1 MADRTSTPGSSG
13 LTLLGS
19 TSGLF
24 PVSSPSQSEDGVVS
38 FNHLRPFQVTMIA
51 IGGAINTGLMIG
63 AGNALAKYWLK
74 FIVITPNRL
83 TAAALVASYWVDA
96 ETLNPGIW
104 IAIFLTVIIVA
115 NYWGSR
121 FFGQY
126 EFILSTFKIV
136 VVLGLLILS
145 LVLALGGGPDH
156 DRKGFRY
163 WKNHGAFA
171 GERTHIGRLR
181 AICKTMPSA
190 TFTYS
195 GSELIGVSILHS
207 HNPRRAAAR
216 AIQLT
221 FYRILV
227 LNLVGIILLGM
238 LVPYNLD
245 DLAITSTDKVTTA
258 SVFVVAVQ
266 GAHAAVLLHFL
277 NACLL
282 LFVLSSA
289 NQALWVATRIFHGL
303 AIDHHA
309 PALLSQTGFT
319 GTPIVALGVCSVLS
333 SLSCLNISG
342 DSRTFFDQFVNMSTM
357 FSLLAWISILVTHLA
372 FLRARKAQSVPDKAL
387 AFKAPLGAVG
397 SAVALAFC
405 VLIIVIRS
413 FDIVDPGASIR
424 RFDYI
429 AFLTSYLAIPLYVC
443 LIVGYKG
450 FTRCASVSPSD
461 VDLGVVKDETD
472 GSEDVIVQ
480 CAQDVSCT
488 RIHQGEKP
496 SRRSWPRA
504 RFQG

>member
-1 MADRTSTPGSSG
+1 MGALHGYNKHRGGRDFIRGGDGQVVQIVRHEHPKQDDPNEVQDEDSVEGKLDCAG
-13 LTLLGS
+13 R
-19 TSGLF
+19 
-24 PVSSPSQSEDGVVS
+24 SPS
-38 FNHLRPFQVTMIA
+38 R
-51 IGGAINTGLMIG
+51 
-63 AGNALAKYWLK
+63 
-74 FIVITPNRL
+74 
-83 TAAALVASYWVDA
+83 
-96 ETLNPGIW
+96 
-104 IAIFLTVIIVA
+104 
-115 NYWGSR
+115 
-121 FFGQY
+121 
-126 EFILSTFKIV
+126 
-136 VVLGLLILS
+136 
-145 LVLALGGGPDH
+145 
-156 DRKGFRY
+156 
-163 WKNHGAFA
+163 
-171 GERTHIGRLR
+171 
-181 AICKTMPSA
+181 
-190 TFTYS
+190 
-195 GSELIGVSILHS
+195 
-207 HNPRRAAAR
+207 
-216 AIQLT
+216 
-221 FYRILV
+221 
-227 LNLVGIILLGM
+227 
-238 LVPYNLD
+238 
-245 DLAITSTDKVTTA
+245 
-258 SVFVVAVQ
+258 
-266 GAHAAVLLHFL
+266 
-277 NACLL
+277 
-282 LFVLSSA
+282 
-289 NQALWVATRIFHGL
+289 
-303 AIDHHA
+303 
-309 PALLSQTGFT
+309 
-319 GTPIVALGVCSVLS
+319 VCSVLS